1 MLQDLHLCTFLC
13 TLQTCMTFMQ
23 ICVLFGVNQ
32 SAHLLNLALGIFLKV
47 MEKVMESCGISLLK
61 YVQSL

>member
-1 MLQDLHLCTFLC
+1 
-13 TLQTCMTFMQ
+13 MQ

-32 SAHLLNLALGIFLKV
+32 SAHLLNLAHWIFLKV

-61 YVQSL
+61 MYNLCDRECNSDLLALNLTQLGG

>member
-23 ICVLFGVNQ
+23 ICELFGVNQ
-32 SAHLLNLALGIFLKV
+32 SAHLLNLAHFFFKV